1 MATEEQVCKYHLSGF
16 CKYKSTCKN
25 LHVTDIC
32 LNKSCNSSKIC
43 LLRHPRMC
51 KFYFNYGRCKF
62 GSDCAYLH
70 NHFMEDQSSD
80 ISLLQRDLVN
90 VKNQIKK
97 LEEICTKLDEL
108 ERRVYSSSEIIPV
121 SEQPIEF
128 RVHELE
134 QNLYILPHSID
145 DLESSTKDLDRG
157 LENLKELMR
166 QITSTGRTPNSF
178 SHPNQG
184 RLTGKQK

>member
-97 LEEICTKLDEL
+97 LEEMYAPSLTSWKEEYIHHLRL
-108 ERRVYSSSEIIPV
+108 FQFQNNRLNF
-121 SEQPIEF
+121 EF
-128 RVHELE
+128 M
-134 QNLYILPHSID
+134 NLSRTFTFYHIL
-145 DLESSTKDLDRG
+145 
-157 LENLKELMR
+157 LM
-166 QITSTGRTPNSF
+166 TSRA
-178 SHPNQG
+178 Q
-184 RLTGKQK
+184 QKF